1 MFKRSKVSVGVL
13 VALGGVLA
21 IPHLPSYA
29 QERVEVTGS
38 RIRSIG
44 AVSNSPITSVS
55 ANEFNSTA
63 PVAVEEVIR
72 SLPAAIPGIGPG
84 TNNGSN
90 GTASVD
96 LRGLGTNRT
105 LVLINGRRIVPAT
118 LGGVVDTNSIP
129 VALLDRIDVVTGGA
143 SAVYGADA
151 VAGVVNFIMR
161 RDFSGLDA
169 RTTYG
174 VSEKGDAKRY
184 RTDFTLG
191 ANLAEGRGNVVLS
204 FGTSRTDPLTQGERT
219 FGEFQISSTNGA
231 RGGSSIGV
239 PASYGGIPAPL
250 TGNRII
256 DYTTGGLRAFTQ
268 ADEYNFNPLNYFVTP
283 LERTQFS
290 ALGRFT
296 ITENAE
302 AYAELT
308 NTKSL
313 VTLNLAP
320 SGSFASAGFPNWRV
334 PIGNPFIPDLM
345 RTQLCGAYSIAP
357 ADCVLGNATEIPINI
372 GRRFVENGPRINT
385 FDNSTLQW
393 TAGVRGTLPFLSNW
407 SYDAYMQKGTSEQIS
422 RRVNWGSASRVQ
434 QALRALNTT
443 SCTVTSGGC
452 VPINLFGQA
461 GTLTP
466 AMLAFIN
473 QTSIQTTTVEQEVT
487 QVSFSGDL
495 GPIKSPLAREPISL
509 ALGFEKRDVAAG
521 NQSDAPSQVN
531 GEVLGTGAPLP
542 DRKGALSLN
551 ETFVELRVPMVSKKP
566 GIDSLNFEGGYR
578 STKFETAAG
587 SQNYGSW
594 KYGLDYAPIKGLRFR
609 AMEQRATRAPNINE
623 LYAPVVSGLS
633 NRAVDPCQLALINAA
648 DATTPGTLSN
658 LCRLTGVPTAQ
669 IGAVPAPAAGQI
681 AQLSGGNPNLSPE
694 EADTLTVGLVFEPS
708 FLPGLS
714 LTVDYFKIEI
724 NKAVSSPTTS
734 QVLDGCYTSALN
746 PGFNP
751 GNPFCALIAR
761 NTLTGSLN
769 GTTGVSQQLSN
780 LGRVNTEGYDLG
792 VSYRLNAGSVGSFD
806 IGLQATVTTESSF
819 QSLPTVAVIDCL
831 GFYGQDCGGPTP
843 EIKWSQRLSWTKGDF
858 SAGYN
863 WRYIGKSSVQDIR
876 AAGFAPQFREIK
888 AYNYVDLSFAWS
900 PIKALTL
907 SLAIT
912 NALDQRPPEVGNTIA
927 TTSTNSGN
935 TFPQWYDVVG
945 RAYSVGARLKF

>member
-55 ANEFNSTA
+55 ADEFNSTA

-72 SLPAAIPGIGPG
+72 SLPAAIPAIGPG

-90 GTASVD
+90 GTASID

-129 VALLDRIDVVTGGA
+129 VALLERIDVVTGGA

-151 VAGVVNFIMR
+151 VAGVVNFVLR
-161 RDFSGLDA
+161 RDFTGLDA

-174 VSEKGDAKRY
+174 VSEQGDSKRY

-191 ANLAEGRGNVVLS
+191 ANLAEGRGNVALS
-204 FGTSRTDPLTQGERT
+204 FGTSRTDPLRQGERS
-219 FGEFQISSTNGA
+219 FGQFQISSTNGA

-250 TGNRII
+250 TGNQII
-256 DYTTGGLRAFTQ
+256 DYSTGGLRAFTQ
-268 ADEYNFNPLNYFVTP
+268 ADEYNFNPLNYYITP

-334 PIGNPFIPDLM
+334 PIGNPFIPALM
-345 RTQLCGAYSIAP
+345 RTQLCGAYAIAT

-393 TAGVRGTLPFLSNW
+393 TAGLRGTLPFLSNW

-452 VPINLFGQA
+452 VPINLFGQE

-473 QTSIQTTTVEQEVT
+473 QTSIQTTTVEQEVAH
-487 QVSFSGDL
+487 VSFSGDL
-495 GPIKSPLAREPISL
+495 GPIKSPLAQAPIGL
-509 ALGFEKRDVAAG
+509 AVGFEKRDVVAG

-542 DRKGALSLN
+542 DRKGALTLN
-551 ETFVELRVPMVSKKP
+551 ETFLELQVPIISKKP
-566 GIDSLNFEGGYR
+566 GIESLNFEGGYR
-578 STKFETAAG
+578 SSKFETDAG
-587 SQNYGSW
+587 SKSYGSW

-648 DATTPGTLSN
+648 EATTPGTLSN

-681 AQLSGGNPNLSPE
+681 AQLSGGNLNLSPE

-734 QVLDGCYTSALN
+734 QVLDGCYTAALN

-751 GNPFCALIAR
+751 ANPFCALIAR

-792 VSYRLNAGSVGSFD
+792 VSYRLNAGSVGRFD

-843 EIKWSQRLSWTKGDF
+843 ETKWSQRLSWTKGDF

-900 PIKALTL
+900 PIKALSL

-912 NALDQRPPEVGNTIA
+912 NAFDKKPPEVGNTIA